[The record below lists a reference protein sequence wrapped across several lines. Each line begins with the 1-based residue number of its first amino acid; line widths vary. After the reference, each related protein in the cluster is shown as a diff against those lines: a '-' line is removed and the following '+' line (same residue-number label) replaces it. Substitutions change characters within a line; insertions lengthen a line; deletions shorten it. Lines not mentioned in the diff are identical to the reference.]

1 MIAPRGAPGSLRPRA
16 STTTRDRDPRRPVTA
31 HRSNQTGGL
40 DCDDR
45 PRPGTSQHRARRSA
59 RGALAALLP
68 DLSETPLP
76 TGQVLHEPGRAIS
89 RVYFPLVGVVSV
101 VADLGDDRIVETA
114 IIGREGV
121 VGLSVYLGADAPT
134 ECALVQVPGRALAMT
149 TADLRERLA
158 DVDGPLTAMLRRSAQ
173 ALFTQVSRNAACN
186 RVHTARLRAA
196 RWLLTTADRMDS
208 PRFELTQHF
217 LAQML
222 ALRRTSVSE
231 VAQSLAE
238 DGCITYTRG
247 LITIT
252 DRPRLQQHACTCYE
266 AIRRA
271 TDAALTAR

>member
-1 MIAPRGAPGSLRPRA
+1 V
-16 STTTRDRDPRRPVTA
+16 TTDAGLARRNTVLA
-31 HRSNQTGGL
+31 GL
-40 DCDDR
+40 DE
-45 PRPGTSQHRARRSA
+45 
-59 RGALAALLP
+59 GALATLLP
-68 DLSETPLP
+68 DLAETPLP
-76 TGQVLHEPGRAIS
+76 AGRVLHEPGRAI
-89 RVYFPLVGVVSV
+89 REVYFPLVGVVSV
-101 VADLGDDRIVETA
+101 LADLGDDQVVETA
-114 IIGREGV
+114 TIGREGM
-121 VGLSVYLGADAPT
+121 VGISVYLGAGTPS
-134 ECALVQVPGRALAMT
+134 ERALVQVPGRALSMT
-149 TADLRERLA
+149 VEDLREHIA

-186 RVHTARLRAA
+186 RIHTARQRAA

-222 ALRRTSVSE
+222 AVRRTSVSE

-252 DRPRLQQHACTCYE
+252 DRPRLQSHACTCYE

-271 TDAALTAR
+271 TDAALAAR